1 MRKSEGERSRRF
13 SRNLRGRGFKPN
25 PWHNGLLFFLRKNKN
40 VKIYFFLNTYFFSSL
55 YNLKMYA

>member
-25 PWHNGLLFFLRKNKN
+25 PWHNGLLSFLRKNKN
-40 VKIYFFLNTYFFSSL
+40 VKIYFFLNTYFFL
-55 YNLKMYA
+55 LCII